1 MKTEYNIKDKVWI
14 HIGERNLTEGRVVEI
29 ITLDHLNENH
39 RPGYELYV
47 IEIKTGIDDVYEV
60 RDFEQISPDAK
71 GPIGLF
77 RELKAEMIGAKRY
90 LKKVGVSIPVDE
102 PDYIVELAKE
112 IDTALTGQEY
122 EDDEPTP
129 EQIHAAI
136 ERAERAKND
145 QFRIP
150 VPKKTDNKRP
160 VKKRTFTKRP
170 KKNDNTNSNT

>member
-14 HIGERNLTEGRVVEI
+14 HLGERNLTEGRVVEI

-60 RDFEQISPDAK
+60 RDFDQISPDAK
-71 GPIGLF
+71 GPIAFF
-77 RELKAEMIGAKRY
+77 RNIKADAQISNRF
-90 LKKVGVSIPVDE
+90 LKKVGIQLPISEGVTIEEMLDE
-102 PDYIVELAKE
+102 D
-112 IDTALTGQEY
+112 
-122 EDDEPTP
+122 EDEGEPTP
-129 EQIHAAI
+129 DEIHAAI

-150 VPKKTDNKRP
+150 VPRKTENKRP
-160 VKKRTFTKRP
+160 SKKRTFTKRP
-170 KKNDNTNSNT
+170 KKNDNTISNT